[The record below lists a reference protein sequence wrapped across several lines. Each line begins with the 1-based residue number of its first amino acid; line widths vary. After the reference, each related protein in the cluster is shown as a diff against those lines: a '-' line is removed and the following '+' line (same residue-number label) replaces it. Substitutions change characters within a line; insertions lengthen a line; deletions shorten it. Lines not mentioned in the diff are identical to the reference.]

1 MLICW
6 VQSRSIEVAS
16 KLSYGGLD
24 HSFRRKPRGGVE
36 QAQFELL
43 KEKVDGIILNNSQD
57 RWNWSLVGSGE
68 FSVSSV
74 RKLIDDVLLPTTNT
88 KTRWINVVP
97 IKINVHA
104 WKVKHDCLPTRFN
117 LSRRGMEIESILCPM
132 CDCSAES
139 SRHLFFSCKFVSD
152 VMRKITRWW
161 DMDYQEI
168 NSFEDWCIW
177 ISSLRLPSKLKQ
189 IFEGARDEVG
199 LSSVVQLMSIDVVIG
214 EEFGSWRK
222 RTKED
227 TRSCRSTKEDELRL
241 CDIFVDRLLFSK
253 ARSRLEL
260 LRKARGRRQVAREDD
275 RGVTE
280 GREVVR
286 KVFQQH
292 GSRAKRKLS
301 RYGRNQIGNEPILAL
316 PKGAD
321 DFVVY
326 CDTRSKDLKACLEKG
341 RRCIN
346 EQDME
351 SNLEF
356 DFKPLPSGKGN
367 VEVVPWSREEK
378 SEAKNE
384 FEIDVGTL
392 SIEERIRQSNDYPC
406 LERYD
411 VCVVLRG
418 KANSLAVGFGLWK
431 LVEIMLPRLFVC
443 QGTVDVGPRVM
454 IKSVYESI
462 IESSLGFESV
472 VLAYFGT
479 KDQM

>member
-1 MLICW
+1 MSTPTQCCDMGSDRYAYPVYDMFGIVDPNMQNEGTSDPVVVSIVMNYLVIAAAIKSLFWDIVATTARGLVTLIALN
-6 VQSRSIEVAS
+6 IVA
-16 KLSYGGLD
+16 
-24 HSFRRKPRGGVE
+24 
-36 QAQFELL
+36 
-43 KEKVDGIILNNSQD
+43 
-57 RWNWSLVGSGE
+57 
-68 FSVSSV
+68 
-74 RKLIDDVLLPTTNT
+74 
-88 KTRWINVVP
+88 
-97 IKINVHA
+97 
-104 WKVKHDCLPTRFN
+104 C
-117 LSRRGMEIESILCPM
+117 
-132 CDCSAES
+132 
-139 SRHLFFSCKFVSD
+139 
-152 VMRKITRWW
+152 
-161 DMDYQEI
+161 
-168 NSFEDWCIW
+168 
-177 ISSLRLPSKLKQ
+177 
-189 IFEGARDEVG
+189 ARDEVG